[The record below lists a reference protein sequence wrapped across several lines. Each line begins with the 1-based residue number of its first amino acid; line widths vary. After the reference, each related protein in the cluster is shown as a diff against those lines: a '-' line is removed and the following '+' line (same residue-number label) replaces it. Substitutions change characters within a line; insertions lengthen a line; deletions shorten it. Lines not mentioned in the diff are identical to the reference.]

1 MGMDGNNPNDVDEV
15 RKIATENRR
24 SIERMMFEIERLKI
38 RLAFAEQDKE
48 SDGENKAAA

>member
-1 MGMDGNNPNDVDEV
+1 M

-48 SDGENKAAA
+48 KPDGENKAAA